1 MNLVT
6 HRARTSG
13 KYEDRRGTLSAPSRV
28 LRESSVIPQGL
39 VVSELRGALVHLLV
53 DPDLLDGH
61 ELGRVVLA
69 AVT

>member
-1 MNLVT
+1 
-6 HRARTSG
+6 
-13 KYEDRRGTLSAPSRV
+13 V
-28 LRESSVIPQGL
+28 LRESSVIPEGL
-39 VVSELRGALVHLLV
+39 VVGELGGALVHLLV